1 MGILK
6 ALLEKAGLF
15 LYNVIYRPYAKR
27 HRCVTELHGLNPAEI
42 RTMRQSNPQRKRVK
56 LFTIPVIALVLIMG
70 VGIWLWF
77 GERGFIRLY
86 RTESERQT
94 YMERIRRLARE
105 NQALLDEVHRLRT
118 DMEYVESVAR
128 RQLDLV
134 KRNEVIYRF
143 DMEEPPVETTERGAE
158 QTGEST
164 ENGNTN

>member
-1 MGILK
+1 M
-6 ALLEKAGLF
+6 
-15 LYNVIYRPYAKR
+15 
-27 HRCVTELHGLNPAEI
+27 
-42 RTMRQSNPQRKRVK
+42 
-56 LFTIPVIALVLIMG
+56 FTIPVIALGLIMG

-134 KRNEVIYRF
+134 RRNEVIYRF
-143 DMEEPPVETTERGAE
+143 NMEEPPVETTERGAE